1 MTRRGSGLTQDPA
14 RDTAGA
20 TIDTGRAPAEP
31 PSVAALLER
40 DGVGRRS
47 FLQWCG
53 FIAGVL
59 ALPADPFGERIAHAL
74 TTQPR
79 LPVLWLN
86 GQDCNGNIEGF
97 LRASDPTPSELVL
110 DRLSID
116 YVELLMAPSGTA
128 AENQRADTIA
138 RFAGRYVLVVE
149 GSVPTAGDGAFC
161 CIGGKAFTQVV
172 EEAAGDAL
180 AVIGVGS
187 CAFDGGL
194 PAARGGVTGAVG
206 IREFLSGSGKT
217 IITLPGCPMNVDNLT
232 ATLVH
237 YLTFGTWP
245 ELDELGRPEFA
256 YGSCVH
262 ELCDRR
268 RHYRAGRFVLEWGDE
283 GHQQGWC
290 LLKMGC
296 LGPGTP
302 ANCPTAR
309 FNSGTSWPVAS
320 GAPCLGCTRP
330 KFWDNLSRAFPAA
343 PASSSSSSSSQGT

>member
-1 MTRRGSGLTQDPA
+1 
-14 RDTAGA
+14 
-20 TIDTGRAPAEP
+20 
-31 PSVAALLER
+31 
-40 DGVGRRS
+40 
-47 FLQWCG
+47 
-53 FIAGVL
+53 VL
-59 ALPADPFGERIAHAL
+59 VLPADPFGARIAHAL

-116 YVELLMAPSGTA
+116 YVELLMAPSGSA
-128 AENQRADTIA
+128 AESRRADTIA
-138 RFAGRYVLVVE
+138 RYAGRYVLVVE

-172 EEAAGDAL
+172 EETAGDAL

-217 IITLPGCPMNVDNLT
+217 IITLPGCPMNVDNLA

-237 YLTFGTWP
+237 YLTTVHQVGVADLIGAARLAGMLPTETVLIVIQVAGTEVGI
-245 ELDELGRPEFA
+245 ELSPPVE
-256 YGSCVH
+256 
-262 ELCDRR
+262 
-268 RHYRAGRFVLEWGDE
+268 RAV
-283 GHQQGWC
+283 
-290 LLKMGC
+290 
-296 LGPGTP
+296 
-302 ANCPTAR
+302 
-309 FNSGTSWPVAS
+309 
-320 GAPCLGCTRP
+320 
-330 KFWDNLSRAFPAA
+330 PAA
-343 PASSSSSSSSQGT
+343 VRTVKSWCAEFHRQQVGRR